1 MPDQIRLLKEAD
13 RLVGGVIASLL
24 PSARGRFS
32 GYPRILLIRPGG
44 IGDAVLLIPAIQAI
58 RKNYPQASIDILAE
72 KRNGAVFT
80 LCPDVGRLF
89 HYDRPG
95 QLLDSLCRRYDVV
108 IDTEQWHRLSAVV
121 ARLTGARLLAGFASN
136 ARRRLFNHA
145 ASYAHERYEADSFFD
160 LLAPLGIAR
169 PESFPIPFLEVPLE
183 AMATAGELL
192 ADLAGKPFITLFP
205 GASIPERRWGAERF
219 RPVAEHLSRAGYGV
233 VVVGGAAD
241 SREGEAIVAG
251 GLGLNLAGC
260 TSLVETAAVIDR
272 SALLVS
278 GDSGVLHIA
287 VGLGKPTV
295 SLFGPGIAEKWA
307 PRGAR
312 HIVINKSLH
321 CSPCT
326 KFGTTPRCPRGAEC
340 MREITVGEVA
350 AAVGEVLKK
359 EGAREYFQP
368 IIQTGNPV

>member
-1 MPDQIRLLKEAD
+1 MPDKVRLLKGAD
-13 RLVGGVIASLL
+13 RLVGGFIASLL
-24 PSARGRFS
+24 PAPRARAF
-32 GYPRILLIRPGG
+32 GYPRILIVRPGG

-58 RKNYPQASIDILAE
+58 RKSYPQADIQILAE
-72 KRNGAVFT
+72 KRNAAVFD
-80 LCPDVGRLF
+80 LCPEVGRVF

-95 QLLDSLCRRYDVV
+95 QLLSALCRRYDAV

-121 ARLTGARLLAGFASN
+121 ARLTGARLQVGFATN

-145 ASYAHERYEADSFFD
+145 ASYAHARYEADSFFD
-160 LLAPLGIAR
+160 LLTPLGIAR
-169 PESFPIPFLEVPLE
+169 PDSFPIPFLQVPLE

-192 ADLAGKPFITLFP
+192 LDLSGKPFVTLFP

-219 RPVAEHLSRAGYGV
+219 RPVAEHLSRAGFGV
-233 VVVGGAAD
+233 VLVGGAAD

-251 GLGLNLAGC
+251 GLGLNLAGR

-278 GDSGVLHIA
+278 GDSGVLHMA

-307 PRGAR
+307 PRSPD
-312 HIVINKSLH
+312 HIVLNKNLS

-326 KFGTTPRCPRGAEC
+326 RFGTTPRCPRGAQC
-340 MREITVGEVA
+340 MREITVDEVI
-350 AAVGEVLKK
+350 AAVEEMLGGKVR
-359 EGAREYFQP
+359 GRSAVRGRP
-368 IIQTGNPV
+368 GRR